1 VTRHIKTTG
10 SRIPHGPGHEGGS
23 TAASADSALEKKTG
37 KKPSAHADQECHSP
51 VRTKPRRVIH
61 ISVHLPHSETA
72 LVALLLFLVLAATL
86 VLVYPHRQPV
96 APSTLDQDLALPIAE
111 KPSNA
116 QLADR
121 ALNAR
126 VEKLLAR
133 MSLDEKIG
141 QLTQYTGGIMTG
153 PDGNWLDYD
162 DLIRRGQIGSL
173 FNVVGAAL
181 TNHYQH
187 LAMEQSPLH
196 IPLLFGYDVIH
207 GEHTIFPV
215 PLALASSFDPDLV
228 RQVAHLAAGEA
239 SDDGIRWVFS
249 PMVDIA
255 RDARWG
261 RITEGAGE
269 DTFLGSIMAQAYVE
283 GYQGDDLSQ
292 PGAVAACVKHFAAYG
307 AANAGREYNTVDMSE
322 LTLRQAYLPP
332 YHAGIAEGAATVM
345 SAFNPLNGV
354 PATANPFTLTE
365 ILRHEWKFDGL
376 VVSDY
381 DAVRE
386 LINHGVAGNGAVA
399 ARKALLA
406 GVDMDM
412 ESDLYRTCLPDQ
424 IQSGEI
430 PQAALDEAVRR
441 VLRVKFALG
450 LFDHPF
456 TTENSRTP
464 VITPEKRALARKAA
478 EETLILLKNNV
489 AVPDTTPV
497 LPLAKNPPSIALI
510 GPLADSA
517 IDMLGSWPAMGQAGD
532 VVTLRAALQDRFKDS
547 KTKVL
552 YARGT
557 AVLSDSDAGFAQAVA
572 AAQQASVVILAL
584 GESAATMTGESSSRT
599 RLDLPGNQEQ
609 LLETIIALG
618 KPTVLVLFDGR
629 PLAIRWAAD
638 HVPAILEAWYP
649 GIEAGP
655 AVADVLFGDVNP
667 SAKLTVSFPRAVGQE
682 PLYYNQLPTGRP
694 ADQIDLTH
702 PPAGADKYYSRY
714 IDETNAPL
722 FPFGFGLSY
731 TQFAYSG
738 LKVEPSAISLAA
750 FSAKGGLFAPTP
762 AVRVNV
768 NVKNTGPVSG
778 VEIVQLYLRN
788 TGGSMEEP
796 VRELKGFQ
804 RVQLDPGRSKQ
815 ITFSVGFSELSHYD
829 FEMKRI
835 IEPSEYHVWVGGSS
849 GAPLDAQFEVTP

>member
-1 VTRHIKTTG
+1 M
-10 SRIPHGPGHEGGS
+10 S
-23 TAASADSALEKKTG
+23 
-37 KKPSAHADQECHSP
+37 KPP
-51 VRTKPRRVIH
+51 RVIH
-61 ISVHLPHSETA
+61 ISVHLPHPERA
-72 LVALLLFLVLAATL
+72 LAALLILLILASVLFLTFPRPRSPISPTTL
-86 VLVYPHRQPV
+86 H
-96 APSTLDQDLALPIAE
+96 QDLSLSVAE
-111 KPSNA
+111 EPSNA
-116 QLADR
+116 QLADK

-126 VEKLLAR
+126 VEKLLGL
-133 MSLDEKIG
+133 MSLEQKIG
-141 QLTQYTGGIMTG
+141 QLTQYTSGEWTG
-153 PDGNWLDYD
+153 PEGNWLDYD
-162 DLIRRGQIGSL
+162 SMIKQGEVGSF
-173 FNVVGAAL
+173 FNLVGAKA
-181 TNHYQH
+181 TNYYQH
-187 LAMEQSPLH
+187 LAVEESPLH

-228 RQVAHLAAGEA
+228 RQVAHVAAGEA
-239 SDDGIRWVFS
+239 ADDGIRWVFS

-269 DTFLGSIMAQAYVE
+269 DTFLGSIMARAYVE
-283 GYQGDDLSQ
+283 GYQGDDLSKL
-292 PGAVAACVKHFAAYG
+292 GAVAACVKHFAAYG

-322 LTLRQAYLPP
+322 LTLRQVYLPP
-332 YHAGIAEGAATVM
+332 YRSGIAAGAATVM

-381 DAVRE
+381 GAVLE
-386 LINHGVAGNGAVA
+386 LINHGVASNGNVA

-412 ESDLYRTCLPDQ
+412 ESDLFRTRLPDLV
-424 IQSGEI
+424 QSGQV

-450 LFDHPF
+450 LFEHPY
-456 TTENSRTP
+456 TVEKSGAP

-478 EETLILLKNNV
+478 EETLVLLQNNV
-489 AVPDTTPV
+489 AVPDTTSV
-497 LPLAKNPPSIALI
+497 LPLGKNLPSIALI

-517 IDMLGSWPAMGQAGD
+517 VDMLGSWPAAGLARD
-532 VVTLRAALQDRFKDS
+532 AVTLRSALQDRFKDG

-552 YARGT
+552 YAQGT
-557 AVLSDSDAGFAQAVA
+557 AILSDSDTGFAEAVA

-609 LLETIIALG
+609 LLETITALG

-629 PLAIRWAAD
+629 PLTLKWAAA

-667 SAKLTVSFPRAVGQE
+667 SGKLPVTFPRAVGQE
-682 PLYYNQLPTGRP
+682 PLFYNQLPTGRP
-694 ADQIDLTH
+694 ADQIDLTR
-702 PPAGADKYYSRY
+702 PPIGADKYFSRY

-722 FPFGFGLSY
+722 FPFGYGLSY
-731 TQFAYSG
+731 TQFAYSN
-738 LKVEPSAISLAA
+738 LKLQSSTISLATLQ
-750 FSAKGGLFAPTP
+750 SAKGGPFAPVP
-762 AVRVNV
+762 AVRVRV
-768 NVKNTGPVSG
+768 DVKNTGSVPG
-778 VEIVQLYLRN
+778 VEIAQLYIRN

-804 RVQLDPGRSKQ
+804 RISLNPGESKQ
-815 ITFSVGFSELSHYD
+815 IEFTLGLNELSYYNFD
-829 FEMKRI
+829 MKRV
-835 IEPSEYHVWVGGSS
+835 IEPTEYHVWVGGSS
-849 GAPLDAQFEVTP
+849 GATLDAQFEVTP